1 MLFNYLKNKF
11 SLFFLIGLLI
21 SCVPPTDYAVE
32 VQNPISIVDKTKIKP
47 IAITKITAKMRRG
60 TIIGEV
66 GAGTLC
72 LPMGRRGEIQW
83 SSGSSYSLN
92 SDELLDIFREELE
105 ANDWPVVGSTDDLF
119 SGYDISGAEVLIGA
133 KIINIET
140 KLCAPWLGFGNPDT
154 QGSMQLEVEWQV
166 YSPQRKTLIGTLI
179 TKGSHVIDKTGRDT
193 LYELLVYSFGVSIN
207 NLLANQQF
215 YNYVE
220 KSAGLLAVPN
230 IVDKQ
235 KINNKFINFLSIEE
249 ATEAARNSTVTIRT
263 STGHG
268 SGFAI
273 GDGSYI
279 LTNSHVIGE
288 AKNVTII
295 LNGGI
300 TLSAPVISNSK
311 TRDVAV
317 IKLDNLR
324 LSPMHINK
332 NIPVSASK
340 VYAIGSPIDEQLSGT
355 VTSGIISGTRIL
367 DGLNWIQSDTPI
379 NPGNSGGPLI
389 DDKGSVIGISTA
401 GIQSGGSQVGLNLF
415 IPISEALSFSGIDLD

>member
-1 MLFNYLKNKF
+1 M
-11 SLFFLIGLLI
+11 S
-21 SCVPPTDYAVE
+21 ST
-32 VQNPISIVDKTKIKP
+32 
-47 IAITKITAKMRRG
+47 
-60 TIIGEV
+60 
-66 GAGTLC
+66 GTLC

-230 IVDKQ
+230 IADKQ